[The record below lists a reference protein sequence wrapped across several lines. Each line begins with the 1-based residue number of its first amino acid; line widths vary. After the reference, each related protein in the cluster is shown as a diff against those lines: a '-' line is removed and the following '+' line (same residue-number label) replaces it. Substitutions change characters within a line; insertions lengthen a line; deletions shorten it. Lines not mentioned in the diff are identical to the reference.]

1 MSCVKRKESIL
12 VLSFWVFVIVN
23 VGLFVVF
30 MTKFLPLCKDGCRI
44 SSLHPTECFSLILP
58 KPFFHL
64 HLLSLSGVAKF
75 EGGADGRKKDKM
87 MRDILVTFSFSSPVC
102 FHFYSFPCCCCN
114 KLSILQTSS
123 LKNTLTLYVSVLEVR
138 RIPWVFWAK
147 IKVLAEFH
155 SFWGLQGRVC
165 SLPFPGFCRSL
176 TFPGLWPPPPFPTCI
191 TPTSAALSRLV
202 SRTLTLMRVLIIT
215 WGPIGWSRITS
226 PFRVFNWIIT
236 EQSLLPVRPHFHW
249 FWWLESG
256 SLWGV
261 LVFCLLTALGTVK
274 KYSEQILS
282 TVPLGTS
289 SAISLWILKISLCDR

>member
-1 MSCVKRKESIL
+1 MGQTERKRTRWWET
-12 VLSFWVFVIVN
+12 FQ
-23 VGLFVVF
+23 
-30 MTKFLPLCKDGCRI
+30 
-44 SSLHPTECFSLILP
+44 LH
-58 KPFFHL
+58 
-64 HLLSLSGVAKF
+64 
-75 EGGADGRKKDKM
+75 
-87 MRDILVTFSFSSPVC
+87 FSFPSPIC

-114 KLSILQTSS
+114 KLSILQISS
-123 LKNTLTLYVSVLEVR
+123 LKNTLTLYVLVLEVR

-165 SLPFPGFCRSL
+165 SLAFPGFCRSL
-176 TFPGLWPPPPFPTCI
+176 TFPGLWPPPPFSTCI
-191 TPTSAALSRLV
+191 TPTFAALSHLI

-236 EQSLLPVRPHFHW
+236 KQSLLPVRSHFHW

-256 SLWGV
+256 SLWGM
-261 LVFCLLTALGTVK
+261 LAFCLLTAPGTVK

-282 TVPLGTS
+282 TVPLSTS
-289 SAISLWILKISLCDR
+289 SATSLWILKISLYDR